1 MSTTLQAQLAEARE
15 TIAEMTKERD
25 QDTDRMERAAIC
37 IEQQTILIDTL
48 LGEAVWAMTA
58 LKLAVEMH
66 WAEILDEE
74 LEGQGV
80 QVMAAKDS
88 KWQRAQ
94 AFLARP
100 EVRERQERKLDGYA
114 GGSLNRELDMQ
125 DAAREEGRQ
134 KETT

>member
-1 MSTTLQAQLAEARE
+1 MSQEFYDCIGEWADRCAALSKELAELKRQLD
-15 TIAEMTKERD
+15 M
-25 QDTDRMERAAIC
+25 
-37 IEQQTILIDTL
+37 L
-48 LGEAVWAMTA
+48 LAEAVWAMES

-100 EVRERQERKLDGYA
+100 DVHALTERQEK
-114 GGSLNRELDMQ
+114 NP
-125 DAAREEGRQ
+125 
-134 KETT
+134 